1 MNKIIFIKN
10 NKGGVGK
17 STISKNI
24 SSGLA
29 AGGFKTAL
37 VSFDSQND
45 SLTLLGK
52 DFKEEKGIKA
62 MVINNEDIKI
72 KIRENLDYFPLETDV
87 FSSKLKDK
95 LKTSLN
101 ELKETYDFV
110 IIDGAPSKDSFL
122 SIAGS
127 ELADEILIPIEL
139 NKLSIKG
146 ISRLLQSVDAEKIAY
161 IVPNKYKR
169 GAIEKEIFG
178 ELQEFTAGLP
188 IFLSEPIQESAMET
202 NLSHKGKSIFE
213 TKAKKAMPLQK
224 KYLDLIKEVIG
235 TC

>member
-29 AGGFKTAL
+29 LAGYKTAL

-45 SLTLLGK
+45 SLILLGM
-52 DFKEEKGIKA
+52 DFKDDKGIKA
-62 MVINNEDIKI
+62 MVTNDEDVKI
-72 KIRENLDYFPLETDV
+72 KIRKNLDYFPLETDV

-95 LKTSLN
+95 LKKSLN
-101 ELKETYDFV
+101 ELKEIYDFV
-110 IIDGAPSKDSFL
+110 IIDGAPSKDNFL

-161 IVPNKYKR
+161 IVPNKYNR
-169 GAIEKEIFG
+169 GAIEKEIFND
-178 ELQEFTAGLP
+178 LQKFTAGLP
-188 IFLSEPIQESAMET
+188 IFLSDPIQESAIEKK
-202 NLSHKGKSIFE
+202 LAHKGKSIFE
-213 TKAKKAMPLQK
+213 TKAKTAVPLQK